1 MIRTGWDQS
10 APGQLRSAG
19 SGVLISHGA
28 FIADPGLVTCGDN
41 VRIDPFVYISGEVHI
56 GSNVQI
62 CAGAVLGGSAAGI
75 RLGNWTFV
83 GYGSKLFTG
92 SEDYRYLVN
101 EAWGASHVDRRP
113 IEFKDFA
120 GVASDVIVMPGV
132 TLNRGV
138 RIGAHSF
145 VYRSPPGMWALYVGN
160 PLRRIKDVISGETLA
175 EALDLG
181 DT

>member
-10 APGQLRSAG
+10 APGQFRSAG
-19 SGVLISHGA
+19 SGVLVSHGA

-41 VRIDPFVYISGEVHI
+41 VRIDPFVYISGEVRI

-62 CAGAVLGGSAAGI
+62 CAGAVLGGSAGI
-75 RLGNWTFV
+75 VLGDWTFV

-132 TLNRGV
+132 TLNPGV

-145 VYRSPPGMWALYVGN
+145 VYRSPLGMWAVYMGN
-160 PLRRIKDVISGETLA
+160 PLRRVKDVIRNDTVV
-175 EALDLG
+175 EAADLEA
-181 DT
+181 T